1 MEAFNFAT
9 SLDLTELSVHV
20 RMYVQVLVNER
31 RRAKGV

>member
-20 RMYVQVLVNER
+20 RMYASLYENSSS
-31 RRAKGV
+31 AK

>member
-20 RMYVQVLVNER
+20 RMYDAWLQHIS
-31 RRAKGV
+31 AY

>member
-20 RMYVQVLVNER
+20 RMYDGCLQYII
-31 RRAKGV
+31 AY

>member
-20 RMYVQVLVNER
+20 KMCVFVVLEETL
-31 RRAKGV
+31 AK